1 MYDQD
6 HHDESDEFGFWANE
20 PQRRFS
26 LPRREKAPRPVRPAQ
41 AARPV
46 RTARSARAVES
57 APAPGSA
64 SVEQGPRPVLGH
76 VDPLIRR
83 SGMLALVI
91 TLFIPIA
98 MALRS
103 GDQPQRTESLAPQG
117 GAVSGAPAG
126 AAGVATPA
134 VEPGDASPFANID
147 IAALPDAVPVN
158 PPAAAE
164 PAAAEAAATVAPAT
178 SDASDASD
186 AAAPAT
192 PSATSVPAAS
202 SARTEQATTG
212 RGTCKRTYTI
222 ISGDAWVLI
231 AKKVGVSTK
240 ALLAANNATRR
251 TPLYPGRTV
260 CLPSGATVP
269 TTVAATSAPATTVKP
284 TTTTAKPPAAP
295 PTTVATRPVN
305 TYTKAQAEQI
315 IRDVW
320 PDELE
325 DHAVFLAK
333 RESHLTPNVN
343 NFCCYGLFQIYF
355 NVHKKWLAQM
365 GVTNAAQLWDPRINA
380 YAALVLYNRAGG
392 FGPWGG

>member
-1 MYDQD
+1 V
-6 HHDESDEFGFWANE
+6 A
-20 PQRRFS
+20 
-26 LPRREKAPRPVRPAQ
+26 RPARPAATTESVTASTEN
-41 AARPV
+41 AAR
-46 RTARSARAVES
+46 S
-57 APAPGSA
+57 
-64 SVEQGPRPVLGH
+64 VLGH

-91 TLFIPIA
+91 TLFIPLA

-103 GDQPQRTESLAPQG
+103 GDQPQRAASLAPQV
-117 GAVSGAPAG
+117 GAAAAAPAAAQGAPVAE
-126 AAGVATPA
+126 AAA
-134 VEPGDASPFANID
+134 ASPFANVD

-158 PPAAAE
+158 QPVAE
-164 PAAAEAAATVAPAT
+164 PAPATAAPASAEPTSVVAPVA
-178 SDASDASD
+178 D
-186 AAAPAT
+186 APAT
-192 PSATSVPAAS
+192 PTATSVPAA
-202 SARTEQATTG
+202 ARTEQAPSH
-212 RGTCKRTYTI
+212 RATCKRTYTI
-222 ISGDAWVLI
+222 VSGDAWVLI

-251 TPLYPGRTV
+251 TALYPGRTL
-260 CLPSGATVP
+260 CLPSGASAP
-269 TTVAATSAPATTVKP
+269 TTAAPVTTAAASSAPP
-284 TTTTAKPPAAP
+284 TTAKPAAP

-365 GVTNAAQLWDPRINA
+365 GVTSAAQLWDPRVNA